1 MTCERIH
8 DQLTSYVV
16 GATGIFCGVN
26 WDLMGSRCLTA
37 LSTLLVIVRLVSEYR
52 KWRKKH
58 KEKKQ

>member
-37 LSTLLVIVRLVSEYR
+37 LSTLLVLVRLVTEFR
-52 KWRKKH
+52 KWRRKR
-58 KEKKQ
+58 KEMIK